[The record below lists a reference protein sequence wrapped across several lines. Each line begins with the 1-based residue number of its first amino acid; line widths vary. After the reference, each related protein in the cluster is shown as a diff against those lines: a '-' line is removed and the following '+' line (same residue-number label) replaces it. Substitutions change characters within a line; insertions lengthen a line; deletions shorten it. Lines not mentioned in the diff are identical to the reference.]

1 MIKSIFSTTSTT
13 TLDINAL
20 LISILFSIIL
30 GIIIALTHKYTS
42 KYSKNFLITIATLPL
57 LVEAVMLMVNGNL
70 GTSVAIMGAF
80 SLVRFRSIPG
90 TSREILTVFFTMA
103 VGLATGM
110 GQIYFAL
117 ILTIIGCLLIVALT
131 KTKIFENTKDTKIL
145 KILIPENLDYEDVFT
160 DILEEYTKDY
170 KLEKTKTTNMGSM
183 FELTYN
189 IHLKT
194 TGKEKEFIDKLRT
207 RNSNLKI
214 SIERES
220 TDYEL

>member
-1 MIKSIFSTTSTT
+1 MLKSIFSTTNTA
-13 TLDINAL
+13 TLDLNAL

-117 ILTIIGCLLIVALT
+117 ILTIIGCLFIIVLT
-131 KTKIFENTKDTKIL
+131 KTKIFENIKGTKIL

-214 SIERES
+214 SIERENA
-220 TDYEL
+220 DYEL